1 MRIYNIYRGNIG
13 NQRFIII
20 FFSYLQRIQT
30 ALFSHGGYYSSYF
43 HAIHVLYEQY
53 MFLKK
58 QLLCIHVDEYTRKI
72 YVA

>member
-53 MFLKK
+53 MFLKNN
-58 QLLCIHVDEYTRKI
+58 Y
-72 YVA
+72 YVFMLMNTQERYM